1 MIKNYRKTIHIRL
14 ESEEIIKIINLAKC
28 NRTDNFSALLY
39 FLANYPDYDL
49 VMQGEPTCFGNDCI
63 AATCLYNGGEAEV
76 LINSHQA
83 RRLMHEAT
91 VVLAKS
97 DFTRMIKA

>member
-1 MIKNYRKTIHIRL
+1 MIKNYKKTIHIRL
-14 ESEEIIKIINLAKC
+14 ESQEIITVFNLAKR
-28 NRTDNFSALLY
+28 NRTNYFNALLY
-39 FLANYPDYDL
+39 FLANYSDYDL
-49 VMQGEPTCFGNDCI
+49 VMQGEPICFGNDCI

-83 RRLMHEAT
+83 RRLMHGAT

-97 DFTRMIKA
+97 NFTRI